1 MKVKVIKIISFVLI
15 FCMLF
20 YSVNKILR
28 FKYDTLIYPFDSFY
42 ELDKNTIDVLF
53 IGNSHVHYD
62 INPAILYKDYGIVS
76 FNLSSDGAVVWVN
89 YYYLKEVLK
98 THKPK
103 LIILEAYA
111 IIYSH
116 NYYPYH
122 RMFTHNAGLKWSID
136 KINSLKISA
145 TRDKWNEVFNP
156 LYQYHGRYGSLTIS
170 DFLKYKNQYNKY
182 KYYKNYIFL
191 SQKRELGYYNLE
203 YYTNINEQS
212 NLSDKAQNY
221 YLKILELA
229 KKHNIPILVMFSPY
243 HMSKKHIKMA
253 NTIKRIAYE
262 YGVPFVNFT
271 FKYND
276 YNLNFNEDFGDSGH
290 LTYIGATKFT
300 RYLGQYLK
308 ENYDLPDRRGD
319 PKYYSWEM
327 NAKYQDKEI
336 YNFEL
341 KKSANLNEYIEK
353 VKNVDDYVIGITMLG
368 NYQKNDAVVQSI
380 ATNFNIDN
388 IYLKNSSY
396 VIDNNKLI
404 YSSDGSNQYL
414 FHKEIGSYTDLVV
427 QNGQRLS
434 INRKNYIKTKNGINM
449 VIYDKFTEE
458 IVDNI
463 YLEYKGKTINPTI
476 KR

>member
-15 FCMLF
+15 FIFVL
-20 YSVNKILR
+20 SVITKILVLKSNGNMYGVR
-28 FKYDTLIYPFDSFY
+28 KFFEDNSNRYT
-42 ELDKNTIDVLF
+42 DVLF
-53 IGNSHVHYD
+53 VGSSHIHSG
-62 INPAILYKDYGIVS
+62 INTSMLYKKYGIAS
-76 FNLSSDGAVVWVN
+76 FNLASNLATFWSIYFYIKEAIRYQKPSLLIVDVFTINRDDRAINSD
-89 YYYLKEVLK
+89 
-98 THKPK
+98 
-103 LIILEAYA
+103 IILQRFSLGVPLSFNKINA
-111 IIYSH
+111 IKAESPKGMSH
-116 NYYPYH
+116 NY
-122 RMFTHNAGLKWSID
+122 I
-136 KINSLKISA
+136 
-145 TRDKWNEVFNP
+145 NP
-156 LYQYHGRYGSLTIS
+156 LYLFHNRYNTLNYE
-170 DFLKYKNQYNKY
+170 DFLKYKGINRY
-182 KYYKNYIFL
+182 KYYKHYLINHNIDNGLYEPNI
-191 SQKRELGYYNLE
+191 K
-203 YYTNINEQS
+203 NINERIKLYS
-212 NLSDKAQNY
+212 KSEEY
-221 YLKILELA
+221 YLKIIKLSIEN
-229 KKHNIPILVMFSPY
+229 NIPILFLVIPYSITEKDQKMFNE
-243 HMSKKHIKMA
+243 A
-253 NTIKRIAYE
+253 ERIADE
-262 YGVPFVNFT
+262 YNVPFINFNLN
-271 FKYND
+271 YDD
-276 YNLNFNEDFGDSGH
+276 YNLNFNEDFYDWGH
-290 LTYIGATKFT
+290 LNYKGAAKFT

-380 ATNFNIDN
+380 ATNFNINN
-388 IYLKNSSY
+388 IYLKNASY
-396 VIDNNKLI
+396 MIDNNKLI
-404 YSSDGSNQYL
+404 YSSEGSNQYL
-414 FHKEIGSYTDLVV
+414 FHEEIGSYTDLVV

>member
-1 MKVKVIKIISFVLI
+1 MKIKVIKIVCFVLI
-15 FCMLF
+15 FIFILNYITRIFVLKNIDGIYQVNIF
-20 YSVNKILR
+20 YKQ
-28 FKYDTLIYPFDSFY
+28 
-42 ELDKNTIDVLF
+42 KNNSIDVLF
-53 IGNSHVHYD
+53 VGSSHIFCNID
-62 INPAILYKDYGIVS
+62 PSILYKNYGIAS
-76 FNLSSDGAVVWVN
+76 YHFATSGSRTWHT
-89 YYYLKEVLK
+89 YFSLKEALK
-98 THKPK
+98 TQNPK
-103 LIILEAYA
+103 LIVTEAYNT
-111 IIYSH
+111 IYGNDYAS
-116 NYYPYH
+116 YARILDFVYS
-122 RMFTHNAGLKWSID
+122 LKWSVNKAEAIKVSSKKQD
-136 KINSLKISA
+136 WFKIASSLPI
-145 TRDKWNEVFNP
+145 
-156 LYQYHGRYGSLTIS
+156 YHNRYSILDNI
-170 DFLKYKNQYNKY
+170 DFLFYTNGIKYWKGYPIYTRKY
-182 KYYKNYIFL
+182 IHNRPNPVFDISNTKDLASKT
-191 SQKRELGYYNLE
+191 EE
-203 YYTNINEQS
+203 YYRKTIELAMENKIPILITVSPYYFSINEQDRI
-212 NLSDKAQNY
+212 NM
-221 YLKILELA
+221 A
-229 KKHNIPILVMFSPY
+229 KK
-243 HMSKKHIKMA
+243 
-253 NTIKRIAYE
+253 IADE
-262 YGVPFVNFT
+262 YDVPFVNFNLN
-271 FKYND
+271 YNE
-276 YNLNFNEDFGDSGH
+276 YNLNFDEDFRDKGH
-290 LTYIGATKFT
+290 LNYKGAPKLT

-388 IYLKNSSY
+388 IYLKNASY
-396 VIDNNKLI
+396 VVDNNKLI

-463 YLEYKGKTINPTI
+463 YLEYKEKTINPTI